1 MSKVTHR
8 EQDDADKQK
17 KKRRAPI
24 TKLSFNSQVTVVKYN
39 KYNEKLLSPEQN
51 DSIAYSN
58 LKVAKKAFKKRTT
71 MSHPDE

>member
-1 MSKVTHR
+1 MEDVSKVSNR
-8 EQDDADKQK
+8 EPEDEDKPK
-17 KKRRAPI
+17 KKRRAPT

-51 DSIAYSN
+51 DGIAFSN

-71 MSHPDE
+71 V